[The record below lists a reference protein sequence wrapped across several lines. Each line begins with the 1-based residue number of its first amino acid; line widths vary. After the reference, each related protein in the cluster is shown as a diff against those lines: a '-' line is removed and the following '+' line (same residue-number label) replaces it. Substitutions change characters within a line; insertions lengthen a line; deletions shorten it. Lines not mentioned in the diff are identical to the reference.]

1 MKTCLK
7 LALSLMSAAALLAI
21 VPSCEPENV
30 PETDPTEKPDPTP
43 EPNPEPDPDPDPTP
57 DPAPEP
63 EGTVIYYDNLDKE
76 KSTANNNYF
85 DTWTACRNM
94 EGTGTADVTY
104 DGFYTSVR
112 SNWFSTGYPGASG
125 LNGVYYSQNGSNIQV
140 KNINSRPMCGHTG
153 SASDL
158 TTR

>member
-57 DPAPEP
+57 DSAPEQ

-85 DTWTACRNM
+85 DTWTACRNPGPPAGIWRAREQPM
-94 EGTGTADVTY
+94 SLMTASTPRSAATGFPPAIR
-104 DGFYTSVR
+104 GPR
-112 SNWFSTGYPGASG
+112 A
-125 LNGVYYSQNGSNIQV
+125 
-140 KNINSRPMCGHTG
+140 
-153 SASDL
+153 
-158 TTR
+158 